1 MLRRRH
7 FHRVSI
13 PVRMLFR
20 RSRQMRITLAPRTI
34 MHNLMAENIAINA
47 EMVLAS
53 LTLVPARLA
62 GALGSFRTR
71 CIARAAVGA
80 FAG

>member
-1 MLRRRH
+1 
-7 FHRVSI
+7 
-13 PVRMLFR
+13 
-20 RSRQMRITLAPRTI
+20 

-62 GALGSFRTR
+62 GALGSFGAR
-71 CIARAAVGA
+71 CVACAAVGV